1 MHETLP
7 DLVTAAAA
15 RFPDRT
21 AILSDAPWTYTELER
36 RVRAFAAALD
46 TMGVSGR
53 RVALLLPNV
62 QAFPAAFHGI
72 LRAGASAVLLNPL
85 YSPREVA
92 EYVAD
97 SRAAAAV
104 TTRDLAHLLP
114 PGIPTIL
121 IGATMDEIEM
131 PGDARQPGSPDAAS
145 SDRASADGA
154 SAERASVESDSGDG
168 DSVDSG
174 VVVGVR
180 SPARFASTESSAVRS
195 PAAASAD
202 ADQVMAAEA
211 VVQAADAI
219 LADEL
224 ALGGDREAAVIYTSA
239 VNGWARGARL
249 THRSLGANLAAV
261 MEAMQIGEGDL
272 VVTLLPLIHAF
283 GLTVTLNAPLAAG
296 ATVLPVE
303 RFHPVRLLELLKE
316 TQATVLC
323 GVPAMY
329 MAILAAAERRGVPR
343 HSVKAAI
350 CGGAPLPEEVSA
362 RWEAT
367 FGIPLREGYGL
378 TEASPVCLFNRLD
391 RPNRRGT
398 MGYPFPGVSV
408 TIRDE
413 RGDVLPTDTV
423 GEICVAGENVFAGYV
438 GEGGRNVEDFH
449 GEWLRTGDLG
459 SMSQDGAVTFHGC
472 LKPMFTR
479 SGFNIYPAEIERV
492 LLEDPRIAAVTV
504 EAVPDAA
511 KENDIALTIRP
522 APGAALAE
530 DDVRH
535 LCQSRLAAYKQP
547 STITIDPPAART

>member
-7 DLVTAAAA
+7 DPVTAAAA

-121 IGATMDEIEM
+121 IDAAMDEIEM
-131 PGDARQPGSPDAAS
+131 PGDARQPAPPHAAS
-145 SDRASADGA
+145 SDGASVDGASRA
-154 SAERASVESDSGDG
+154 SAERASFAS
-168 DSVDSG
+168 DSVDG
-174 VVVGVR
+174 GTVDEAR
-180 SPARFASTESSAVRS
+180 SSARFASTESPTVRS
-195 PAAASAD
+195 SAAAAAD
-202 ADQVMAAEA
+202 ADPVRAAEVA
-211 VVQAADAI
+211 ARAADAI

-224 ALGGDREAAVIYTSA
+224 ALGDDREAAVIYTSA
-239 VNGWARGARL
+239 VSGWARGARL

-261 MEAMQIGEGDL
+261 MEAMQIGEGDR

-303 RFHPVRLLELLKE
+303 RFHPVRLLELLEE

-362 RWEAT
+362 RWEAM
-367 FGIPLREGYGL
+367 FGVPLREGYGL

-413 RGDVLPTDTV
+413 RGDVLPTGAV

-492 LLEDPRIAAVTV
+492 LLEDPRIAAITV

-522 APGAALAE
+522 APGAALTE

-547 STITIDPPAART
+547 STITLDPPAAQT